1 MSNQYDDDDL
11 EIPDDASTPKVLLKL
26 LSLLQK
32 DIIDT
37 ATPDANTVELQYD
50 DGERVRV
57 TLVQLDRPRSDI
69 LN

>member
-1 MSNQYDDDDL
+1 MSDFNDDDDEAL
-11 EIPDDASTPKVLLKL
+11 DESTPKVLLKL

-37 ATPDANTVELQYD
+37 ATPDANTVELSYD

-57 TLVQLDRPRSDI
+57 TLVQLDRPRSDV